1 MPKWPPA
8 LVNSASLAMNLI
20 ANQGRMD
27 WYGWRWL
34 ALGAVQAADAGLFTV
49 LEDLGRT
56 QAVGFAVFEA
66 AEAVA
71 GWMPVHEISL

>member
-20 ANQGRMD
+20 ADQGRMD

-34 ALGAVQAADAGLFTV
+34 APGVVQAADAGFFTV
-49 LEDLGRT
+49 LEDPGHAW
-56 QAVGFAVFEA
+56 AVGFVVFEA
-66 AEAVA
+66 AQAVA
-71 GWMPVHEISL
+71 GGGSECQTGL